1 MSFYD
6 QLDPV
11 ISLDD
16 ALDPARYRPA
26 PDDWQLAIT
35 DIEGSTRAV
44 ERGLQKSVNMIAAS
58 CIAAVRNV
66 CAGMELPY
74 LFGGDGATLLVPPEH
89 ADAAF
94 AALSGVRAFAR
105 SEAGLT
111 LRAGAMRVG
120 ELRRQGYDILVAR
133 YEVSPGNSFAMFRGG
148 GVGFLD
154 LVLKG
159 RKPGVSADIVT
170 LPAASTEPDLTGLS
184 CRWQP
189 IASRSGCMVSLVVAM
204 SDHDADYRPVLHH
217 LLQIAGEDARPVTP
231 EKLETSLRRRWLP
244 TAEAMAI
251 EIAAAGTLSR
261 SGRLWRRLAILAGAL
276 LIQLPLRLG
285 LRLAILDRYVTEV
298 ARHSDFCKIDDGLQM
313 VIDCTPAALARIE
326 AYLMELEAAGT
337 IGFGLYVSDSA
348 VMTCLVKSMA
358 ESRHVHFIDVA
369 GGGYTRATKVMRDK
383 TEAREAAVAV
393 AD

>member
-11 ISLDD
+11 TSLDD
-16 ALDPARYRPA
+16 ALDPSRYRPA
-26 PDDWQLAIT
+26 PADWQLTIT

-58 CIAAVRNV
+58 CIAAVGNA
-66 CAGMELPY
+66 CADMELPY
-74 LFGGDGATLLVPPEH
+74 LFGGDGATILIPPEH

-94 AALSGVRAFAR
+94 AVLSGVRAFAR
-105 SEAGLT
+105 TNTGLV

-120 ELRRQGYDILVAR
+120 ELRGYGHDVLVAR

-154 LVLKG
+154 HVLKG
-159 RKPGVSADIVT
+159 REAGVSATIVT
-170 LPAASTEPDLTGLS
+170 LPEVASEPDLTGLS

-189 IASRSGCMVSLVVAM
+189 IASRSGCMVSLVVTM
-204 SDHDADYRPVLHH
+204 SDRHADYRSVLHH
-217 LLQIAGEDARPVTP
+217 LLEIAGDGVRPATP
-231 EKLETSLRRRWLP
+231 EMLETALRRRWLP
-244 TAEAMAI
+244 SDEAMAI
-251 EIAAAGTLSR
+251 EIAAAGMKSWL
-261 SGRLWRRLAILAGAL
+261 GRLGRRLAIMAGAL
-276 LIQLPLRLG
+276 AIQLPLRLG
-285 LRLAILDRYVTEV
+285 LRLAAVDRYLAETT
-298 ARHSDFCKIDDGLQM
+298 RNTDFCKIDDGLQM
-313 VIDCTPAALARIE
+313 VIDCAPAALARIE

-369 GGGYTRATKVMRDK
+369 GGGYTRASKALRNKAAARDP
-383 TEAREAAVAV
+383 TPTL
-393 AD
+393 